1 MRRALSVPTHD
12 VEARGRAADPGV
24 RSEPVV
30 LRSRTEAASA
40 ALKRDRDEE
49 RAEEE
54 ETEDEL
60 RFSGS
65 LNARAE
71 LASVEAM
78 SSTEILD
85 NRVGG
90 ALPDSKL
97 DGPASGRPVIR

>member
-12 VEARGRAADPGV
+12 VEARGRAADPRV

-54 ETEDEL
+54 AGDEL
-60 RFSGS
+60 RFSCS
-65 LNARAE
+65 PNARAE

-78 SSTEILD
+78 SFMGILD

-97 DGPASGRPVIR
+97 DGPASGRPAIR